1 MDYEDCIGGGSVK
14 TRFKYTN
21 VGKADF
27 GLTNEEILLLD
38 DRKLNDIVS
47 IKKLRPY
54 REDKQKT
61 EKDEKRDQ
69 YIAYAKKNGFKQDVE
84 NQLKVL
90 KEVQQSALEQEKAKY
105 LKKAMRKK

>member
-1 MDYEDCIGGGSVK
+1 LDSLFDEYHQMDYEDCIGGGSVK

-61 EKDEKRDQ
+61 EKDEKRD
-69 YIAYAKKNGFKQDVE
+69 
-84 NQLKVL
+84 
-90 KEVQQSALEQEKAKY
+90 
-105 LKKAMRKK
+105 